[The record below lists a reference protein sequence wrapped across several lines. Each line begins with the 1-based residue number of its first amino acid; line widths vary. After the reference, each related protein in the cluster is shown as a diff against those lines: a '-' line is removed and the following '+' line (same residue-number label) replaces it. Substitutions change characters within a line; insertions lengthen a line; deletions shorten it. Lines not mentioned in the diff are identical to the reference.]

1 MMMGVNTRNMQSC
14 LQKSNKLNKSHLVGR
29 LLNSSCKYI
38 KVYFTCCLCKRK
50 LLRIV
55 SLGFDEMGQL
65 LVIYFGF
72 GRYWREK
79 GIGGWDGGMEYN
91 EAGHRIHESL

>member
-1 MMMGVNTRNMQSC
+1 
-14 LQKSNKLNKSHLVGR
+14 
-29 LLNSSCKYI
+29 
-38 KVYFTCCLCKRK
+38 
-50 LLRIV
+50 
-55 SLGFDEMGQL
+55 LGFDEMGQL